1 MPWKILQSR
10 SGACFF
16 VIWREVA
23 TVLTAK
29 QANFADEYLVDF
41 NAVRA
46 YRAAYPGCKSD
57 NTAGV
62 EGHRL
67 LKNPKIADYIQKRMQ
82 DRQVRTEITQDRV
95 LKEYAK
101 LGFFDPRKLF
111 NGDGSPVPIQDLDD
125 DTAAAIAGL
134 DVMEIWEGRG
144 DDKRFVGYL
153 KKYKI
158 VDKKGALDSI
168 AKHLGMF
175 IDRQEIAGP
184 DGGAIHMKISRT
196 ASMTDAELEAARR
209 LLDEQDDAS
218 LDILPEITD

>member
-1 MPWKILQSR
+1 M
-10 SGACFF
+10 
-16 VIWREVA
+16 
-23 TVLTAK
+23 LTAK

-67 LKNPKIADYIQKRMQ
+67 LKKPKIADYIQKRMQ

-95 LKEYAK
+95 LREYAK

-111 NGDGSPVPIQDLDD
+111 NADGSPREIADLDD

-134 DVMEIWEGRG
+134 DIAEIYEGTG
-144 DDKRFVGYL
+144 DSRRFVGYL

-158 VDKKGALDSI
+158 ANKIGALDSI

-175 IDRQEIAGP
+175 IDRQEITGP
-184 DGGAIHMKISRT
+184 DGGPLQRQVSRI
-196 ASMTDAELEAARR
+196 AGMTETELDAARK
-209 LLDEQDDAS
+209 LLAEDDDDS
-218 LDILPEITD
+218 LDGLPEITD

>member
-1 MPWKILQSR
+1 M
-10 SGACFF
+10 
-16 VIWREVA
+16 
-23 TVLTAK
+23 LTAK

-95 LKEYAK
+95 LREYAK

-111 NGDGSPVPIQDLDD
+111 NADGSPREIADLDD

-134 DVMEIWEGRG
+134 DVLEVYEGTGADR
-144 DDKRFVGYL
+144 KFVGYV

-158 VDKKGALDSI
+158 ANKIGALDSI

-175 IDRQEIAGP
+175 IDRQEITGP
-184 DGGAIHMKISRT
+184 DGGPLQMQVSRI
-196 ASMTDAELEAARR
+196 AGMTETELDAARK
-209 LLDEQDDAS
+209 LLAEDDDDS
-218 LDILPEITD
+218 LDVLPEITD

>member
-1 MPWKILQSR
+1 M
-10 SGACFF
+10 
-16 VIWREVA
+16 
-23 TVLTAK
+23 VLTAK

-95 LKEYAK
+95 LREYAK

-111 NGDGSPVPIQDLDD
+111 NADGSPREIADLDD

-134 DVMEIWEGRG
+134 DIAEIYEGTG
-144 DDKRFVGYL
+144 DSRRFVGYI

-158 VDKKGALDSI
+158 ANKIGALDSM
-168 AKHLGMF
+168 AKHLGLF
-175 IDRQEIAGP
+175 IDRQEITGP
-184 DGGAIHMKISRT
+184 DGGPLQMQVSRI
-196 ASMTDAELEAARR
+196 AGMTETELDAARK
-209 LLDEQDDAS
+209 LLAAEDDDD
-218 LDILPEITD
+218 LDVLPEITD

>member
-1 MPWKILQSR
+1 M
-10 SGACFF
+10 
-16 VIWREVA
+16 
-23 TVLTAK
+23 LTAK

-134 DVMEIWEGRG
+134 DVLEVYEGTGADRV
-144 DDKRFVGYL
+144 FTGYI

-158 VDKKGALDSI
+158 ANKIGALDSM
-168 AKHLGMF
+168 AKHLGLF
-175 IDRQEIAGP
+175 IDRQEITGP
-184 DGGAIHMKISRT
+184 DGGPLQMQVSRI
-196 ASMTDAELEAARR
+196 AGMTETELDAARK
-209 LLDEQDDAS
+209 LLAEDDDDS
-218 LDILPEITD
+218 LDVLPEITD

>member
-1 MPWKILQSR
+1 MEDFAKQV
-10 SGACFF
+10 GACFF

-23 TVLTAK
+23 TVKLTPK
-29 QANFADEYLVDF
+29 QEKFAEEYLVDL
-41 NAVRA
+41 NALRA
-46 YRAAYPGCKSD
+46 YRAAYPNCKSD
-57 NTAGV
+57 NAAGV

-67 LKNPKIADYIQKRMQ
+67 LKNPKIADYVRKRMQ
-82 DRQVRTEITQDRV
+82 DRQDRTEITQDRV

-111 NGDGSPVPIQDLDD
+111 NADGSPREIADLDD

-134 DVMEIWEGRG
+134 DVLEVYEGTGADRV
-144 DDKRFVGYL
+144 FTGYI

-158 VDKKGALDSI
+158 ANKIGALDSM
-168 AKHLGMF
+168 AKHLGLF
-175 IDRQEIAGP
+175 IDRQEVSGP
-184 DGGAIHMKISRT
+184 DGGPIHMKISRT

>member
-1 MPWKILQSR
+1 M
-10 SGACFF
+10 
-16 VIWREVA
+16 
-23 TVLTAK
+23 LTAK

-95 LKEYAK
+95 LREYAK

-111 NGDGSPVPIQDLDD
+111 NADGSPREIADLDD

-134 DVMEIWEGRG
+134 DIAEIYEGTG
-144 DDKRFVGYL
+144 DSRRFVGYL

-158 VDKKGALDSI
+158 ANKIGALDSI

-175 IDRQEIAGP
+175 IDRQEITGP
-184 DGGAIHMKISRT
+184 DGGPLQMQVSRI
-196 ASMTDAELEAARR
+196 AGMTETELDAARK
-209 LLDEQDDAS
+209 LLAAEDDDD
-218 LDILPEITD
+218 LDVLPEITD

>member
-1 MPWKILQSR
+1 M
-10 SGACFF
+10 
-16 VIWREVA
+16 
-23 TVLTAK
+23 LTAK

-95 LKEYAK
+95 LREYAK

-111 NGDGSPVPIQDLDD
+111 NADGSPREIADLDD

-134 DVMEIWEGRG
+134 DVLEVYEGTGADRV
-144 DDKRFVGYL
+144 FTGYI

-158 VDKKGALDSI
+158 ANKIGALDSI

-175 IDRQEIAGP
+175 IDRQEITGP
-184 DGGAIHMKISRT
+184 DGGPLQMQVSRI
-196 ASMTDAELEAARR
+196 AGMTETELDAARK
-209 LLDEQDDAS
+209 LLAEDDDDS
-218 LDILPEITD
+218 LDVLPEITD

>member
-1 MPWKILQSR
+1 M
-10 SGACFF
+10 
-16 VIWREVA
+16 
-23 TVLTAK
+23 LTAK

-95 LKEYAK
+95 LREYAK

-134 DVMEIWEGRG
+134 DVLEVYEGTGADRV
-144 DDKRFVGYL
+144 FTGYI

-158 VDKKGALDSI
+158 ANKIGALDSM
-168 AKHLGMF
+168 AKHLGLF
-175 IDRQEIAGP
+175 IDRQEITGP
-184 DGGAIHMKISRT
+184 DGGPLQMQVSRI
-196 ASMTDAELEAARR
+196 AGMTETELDAARK
-209 LLDEQDDAS
+209 LLAEDDDDS
-218 LDILPEITD
+218 LDVLPEITD

>member
-1 MPWKILQSR
+1 
-10 SGACFF
+10 
-16 VIWREVA
+16 VA
-23 TVLTAK
+23 TVKLTPK
-29 QANFADEYLVDF
+29 QEKFADEYLVDL
-41 NAVRA
+41 NALRA
-46 YRAAYPGCKSD
+46 YRAAYPNCKSD
-57 NTAGV
+57 NAAGV

-67 LKNPKIADYIQKRMQ
+67 LKNPKIADYVRKRMQ
-82 DRQVRTEITQDRV
+82 DRQDRTEITQDRV

-134 DVMEIWEGRG
+134 DVLEVYEGTGADRV
-144 DDKRFVGYL
+144 FTGYI

-158 VDKKGALDSI
+158 ANKIGALDSM
-168 AKHLGMF
+168 AKHLGLF
-175 IDRQEIAGP
+175 IDRQEVSGP
-184 DGGAIHMKISRT
+184 DGGPIHMKISRT

>member
-23 TVLTAK
+23 TVLTEK
-29 QANFADEYLVDF
+29 QQTFVDEYLVDF
-41 NAVRA
+41 NALRA
-46 YRAAYPGCKSD
+46 YRAAYPNCKSD
-57 NTAGV
+57 NAAGV

-95 LKEYAK
+95 LREYAK

-111 NGDGSPVPIQDLDD
+111 NADGSPREIADLDD

-134 DVMEIWEGRG
+134 DIAEIYEGTG
-144 DDKRFVGYL
+144 DSRRFVGYL

-158 VDKKGALDSI
+158 ANKIGALDSI

-175 IDRQEIAGP
+175 IDRQEITGP
-184 DGGAIHMKISRT
+184 DGGPLQMQVSRI
-196 ASMTDAELEAARR
+196 AGMTETELDAARK
-209 LLDEQDDAS
+209 LLAEDDDDS
-218 LDILPEITD
+218 LDVLPEITD

>member
-1 MPWKILQSR
+1 M
-10 SGACFF
+10 
-16 VIWREVA
+16 
-23 TVLTAK
+23 LTAK

-67 LKNPKIADYIQKRMQ
+67 LKKPKIADYIQKRMQ

-95 LKEYAK
+95 LREYAK

-111 NGDGSPVPIQDLDD
+111 NADGSPREIADLDD

-134 DVMEIWEGRG
+134 DIAEIYEGTG
-144 DDKRFVGYL
+144 DSRRFVGYL

-158 VDKKGALDSI
+158 ANKIGALDSI

-175 IDRQEIAGP
+175 IDRQEITGP
-184 DGGAIHMKISRT
+184 DGGPLQMQVSRI
-196 ASMTDAELEAARR
+196 AGMTETELDAARK
-209 LLDEQDDAS
+209 LLAEDDDDS
-218 LDILPEITD
+218 LDVLPEITD

>member
-1 MPWKILQSR
+1 M
-10 SGACFF
+10 
-16 VIWREVA
+16 
-23 TVLTAK
+23 LTAK

-95 LKEYAK
+95 LREYAK

-125 DTAAAIAGL
+125 DTAAAIACL
-134 DVMEIWEGRG
+134 DVLEVYEGTGADRV
-144 DDKRFVGYL
+144 FTGYI

-158 VDKKGALDSI
+158 ANKIGALDSM
-168 AKHLGMF
+168 AKHLGLF
-175 IDRQEIAGP
+175 IDRQEVSGP
-184 DGGAIHMKISRT
+184 DGGPIHMKISRT
-196 ASMTDAELEAARR
+196 AAMTDEELESAREA
-209 LLDEQDDAS
+209 LADDDDEEQ
-218 LDILPEITD
+218 DILPEITD

>member
-1 MPWKILQSR
+1 
-10 SGACFF
+10 
-16 VIWREVA
+16 VA
-23 TVLTAK
+23 TVLTEK
-29 QANFADEYLVDF
+29 QQTFVDEYLVDF
-41 NAVRA
+41 NALRA
-46 YRAAYPGCKSD
+46 YRAAYPNCKSD
-57 NTAGV
+57 NAAGV

-67 LKNPKIADYIQKRMQ
+67 LKNPKIADYIKKRMQ
-82 DRQVRTEITQDRV
+82 DRQNRTEITQDRG
-95 LKEYAK
+95 LKEYAR

-111 NGDGSPVPIQDLDD
+111 NGDGSPKEVTDLDD

-175 IDRQEIAGP
+175 IDRQELAGP
-184 DGGAIHMKISRT
+184 DGGPIHLQVSRT

>member
-1 MPWKILQSR
+1 M
-10 SGACFF
+10 
-16 VIWREVA
+16 
-23 TVLTAK
+23 LTAK

-95 LKEYAK
+95 LREYAK

-111 NGDGSPVPIQDLDD
+111 NADGSPREIADLDD

-134 DVMEIWEGRG
+134 DIAEIYEGTG
-144 DDKRFVGYL
+144 DSRRFVGYL

-158 VDKKGALDSI
+158 ANKIGALDSI

-175 IDRQEIAGP
+175 IDRQEITGP
-184 DGGAIHMKISRT
+184 DGGPLQMQVSRI
-196 ASMTDAELEAARR
+196 AGMTETELDAARK
-209 LLDEQDDAS
+209 LLAEDDDDS
-218 LDILPEITD
+218 LDVLPEITD

>member
-1 MPWKILQSR
+1 M
-10 SGACFF
+10 
-16 VIWREVA
+16 
-23 TVLTAK
+23 LTAK

-95 LKEYAK
+95 LREYAK

-111 NGDGSPVPIQDLDD
+111 NADGSPREIADLDD

-134 DVMEIWEGRG
+134 DIAEIYEGTG
-144 DDKRFVGYL
+144 DSRRFVGYL

-158 VDKKGALDSI
+158 ANKIGALDSI

-175 IDRQEIAGP
+175 IDRQEITGP
-184 DGGAIHMKISRT
+184 DGGPLQMQVSRI
-196 ASMTDAELEAARR
+196 AGMTETELDAARKLLAEDDDDSLDV
-209 LLDEQDDAS
+209 LLDE
-218 LDILPEITD
+218 L

>member
-1 MPWKILQSR
+1 M
-10 SGACFF
+10 
-16 VIWREVA
+16 
-23 TVLTAK
+23 LTAK

-95 LKEYAK
+95 LREYAK

-111 NGDGSPVPIQDLDD
+111 NADGSPREIADLDD

-134 DVMEIWEGRG
+134 DIAEIYEGTG
-144 DDKRFVGYL
+144 DSRRFVGYL
-153 KKYKI
+153 KKYKVANKI
-158 VDKKGALDSI
+158 GALDSI

-175 IDRQEIAGP
+175 IDRQEITGA
-184 DGGAIHMKISRT
+184 DGGPLQMQVSRI
-196 ASMTDAELEAARR
+196 AGMTETELDAARK
-209 LLDEQDDAS
+209 LLAEDDDDS
-218 LDILPEITD
+218 LDVLPEITD

>member
-1 MPWKILQSR
+1 M
-10 SGACFF
+10 
-16 VIWREVA
+16 
-23 TVLTAK
+23 LTAK

-95 LKEYAK
+95 LREYAK

-144 DDKRFVGYL
+144 DDRQFVGYL

-158 VDKKGALDSI
+158 ANKIGALDSI

-175 IDRQEIAGP
+175 IDRQEITGP
-184 DGGAIHMKISRT
+184 DGGPLQMQVSRI
-196 ASMTDAELEAARR
+196 AGMTETELDAARK
-209 LLDEQDDAS
+209 LLAEDDDDS
-218 LDILPEITD
+218 LDVLPEITD

>member
-1 MPWKILQSR
+1 M
-10 SGACFF
+10 
-16 VIWREVA
+16 
-23 TVLTAK
+23 LTAK

-82 DRQVRTEITQDRV
+82 DRQDRTEITQDRV

-111 NGDGSPVPIQDLDD
+111 NGDGSPVPIQALDD

-144 DDKRFVGYL
+144 DDRQFVGYL

-158 VDKKGALDSI
+158 ANKIGALDSI

-175 IDRQEIAGP
+175 IDRQEITGP
-184 DGGAIHMKISRT
+184 DGGPLQMQVSRI
-196 ASMTDAELEAARR
+196 AGMTETELDAARK
-209 LLDEQDDAS
+209 LLAEDDDDS
-218 LDILPEITD
+218 LDVLPEITD

>member
-1 MPWKILQSR
+1 
-10 SGACFF
+10 
-16 VIWREVA
+16 
-23 TVLTAK
+23 VLTAK

-95 LKEYAK
+95 LREYAK

-111 NGDGSPVPIQDLDD
+111 NADGSPREIADLDD

-134 DVMEIWEGRG
+134 DIAEIYEGTG
-144 DDKRFVGYL
+144 DSRRFVGYL

-158 VDKKGALDSI
+158 ANKIGALDSI

-175 IDRQEIAGP
+175 IDRQEITGP
-184 DGGAIHMKISRT
+184 DGGPLQMQVSRI
-196 ASMTDAELEAARR
+196 AGMTETELDAARK
-209 LLDEQDDAS
+209 LLAEDDDDS
-218 LDILPEITD
+218 LDVLPEITD

>member
-1 MPWKILQSR
+1 M
-10 SGACFF
+10 
-16 VIWREVA
+16 
-23 TVLTAK
+23 LTAK

-95 LKEYAK
+95 LREYAK

-111 NGDGSPVPIQDLDD
+111 NADGSPREIADLDD

-134 DVMEIWEGRG
+134 DVLEVYEGTGADRV
-144 DDKRFVGYL
+144 FTGYI

-158 VDKKGALDSI
+158 ANKIGALDSM
-168 AKHLGMF
+168 AKHLGLF
-175 IDRQEIAGP
+175 IDRQEITGP
-184 DGGAIHMKISRT
+184 DGGPLQMQVSRI
-196 ASMTDAELEAARR
+196 AGMTETELDAARK
-209 LLDEQDDAS
+209 LLAEDDDDS
-218 LDILPEITD
+218 LDVLPEITD

>member
-1 MPWKILQSR
+1 
-10 SGACFF
+10 
-16 VIWREVA
+16 VA

-95 LKEYAK
+95 LREYAK

-111 NGDGSPVPIQDLDD
+111 NADGSPREIADLDD

-134 DVMEIWEGRG
+134 DIAEIYEGTG
-144 DDKRFVGYL
+144 DSRRFVGYL

-158 VDKKGALDSI
+158 ANKIGALDSI

-175 IDRQEIAGP
+175 IDRQEITGP
-184 DGGAIHMKISRT
+184 DGGPLQMQVSRI
-196 ASMTDAELEAARR
+196 AGMTETELDAARK
-209 LLDEQDDAS
+209 LLAEDDDDS
-218 LDILPEITD
+218 LDVLPEITD

>member
-1 MPWKILQSR
+1 
-10 SGACFF
+10 
-16 VIWREVA
+16 VA

-95 LKEYAK
+95 LREYAK

-111 NGDGSPVPIQDLDD
+111 NADGSPREIADLDD

-144 DDKRFVGYL
+144 DDRQFVGYL

-158 VDKKGALDSI
+158 ANKIGALDSI

-175 IDRQEIAGP
+175 IDRQEITGP
-184 DGGAIHMKISRT
+184 DGGPLQMQVSRI
-196 ASMTDAELEAARR
+196 AGMTETELDAARK
-209 LLDEQDDAS
+209 LLAEDDDDDS
-218 LDILPEITD
+218 LDVLPEITD